1 MALVR
6 YNPWQEMNSLQR
18 QLNRMFDDALTPESW
33 SDFNNLSRVP
43 AAELT
48 EKNDAL
54 HLKLEVPGMEAK
66 DLDIQVMA
74 DRVAISGERKTETKT
89 EDNGKTR
96 SEFRYGKFSRVIPLP
111 VKIQNTNVTAEYKDG
126 ILNPTLPKSEAEKNK
141 VVKMALLN
149 CNVLDKKRK
158 TFEPQIMK

>member
-6 YNPWQEMNSLQR
+6 YNPWQEMSSLQR
-18 QLNRMFDDALTPESW
+18 QLNRLFDDALTPANWDEGG
-33 SDFNNLSRVP
+33 NLSKVP

-48 EKNDAL
+48 ETDDAL

-74 DRVAISGERKTETKT
+74 DRVAISGERKSEVK
-89 EDNGKTR
+89 EKTR

-111 VKIQNTNVTAEYKDG
+111 ARIQNNLVTADYKDG
-126 ILNPTLPKSEAEKNK
+126 ILNLTLPKSEEEKNK
-141 VVKMALLN
+141 VVKVNLLQ
-149 CNVLDKKRK
+149 D
-158 TFEPQIMK
+158 E